1 MSFCW
6 TTIEVK
12 DMKESLEFY
21 ENIVGLKVNQKIQV
35 SPEVEI
41 AFLGEGETQ
50 VELIYNKQNND
61 VKYDDKISLGFK
73 VDSIKEKI
81 EFIKER
87 GLEVHSGPFQP
98 NPSITFFF
106 VQDPNGLKIQF
117 VEELEIT

>member
-6 TTIEVK
+6 TTIQVK

-21 ENIVGLKVNQKIQV
+21 ENIVGLKVKQKIEI

-50 VELIYNKQNND
+50 VELIHDKENSD
-61 VKYDDKISLGFK
+61 VEYDEKISLGFK
-73 VDSIKEKI
+73 VDSLDEKI
-81 EFIKER
+81 KFIK
-87 GLEVHSGPFQP
+87 GKNLEVHSGPFQP
-98 NPSITFFF
+98 NPSTSFFF

-117 VEELEIT
+117 VEEI